1 MAHFTL
7 PDHIYTGPGALDQA
21 LPALTACGSKALI
34 VTGPHVGA
42 SAICRD
48 LVRKLQAAGLATA
61 LFDGVTGEPTDIMI
75 TAGLE
80 AYRAQACDFLI
91 GLGGGSPL
99 DAAKAISAMSV
110 LAGTM
115 ADCMGHPIEGDL
127 PPVAAIPTTAG
138 TGSEATKFTII
149 TDTATEVKMLLAGES
164 LLPRVAVV
172 DPALSADMPRSLTVA
187 TGLDALTHAV
197 EAYTSRKA
205 QPLTDA
211 LALSAAAKIMQALPA
226 VLMDPHNE
234 DARADMAMAALEA
247 GICINNSSVT
257 IVHGMSRPIGALF
270 HVPHDL
276 SNAMLLTACMAFAVP
291 GAPDRFA
298 DLGRACG
305 AASREDDDG
314 AAAQAFIRA
323 LDKLCAICRV
333 PSLAAYGIPRAA
345 FAAAVDKMAAD
356 AMASGSP
363 GNTRRA
369 VTAADCAGLYRQI
382 YGL

>member
-211 LALSAAAKIMQALPA
+211 L
-226 VLMDPHNE
+226 
-234 DARADMAMAALEA
+234 EA

-270 HVPHDL
+270 HVPHGL

-345 FAAAVDKMAAD
+345 FAAAVDKIAAD